1 MIKRLLPRKVSIN
14 WGKLRSRKFYRKLI
28 KRGLLFSII
37 AVIFSHFM
45 VEKTTSGSLYSS
57 IESIPVNK
65 VALLLGTNKHV
76 KGRLN
81 LYYKY
86 RIDAAV
92 KLFKSGKI
100 KYIIVSGDNSVKH
113 YNEPEQMRDDL
124 VKRGVP
130 KNRIF
135 LDYAGFRTLDSIV
148 RAKEIFGQTK
158 LTIISQPF
166 HNKRAVYIAKNK
178 GINAIAYNARS
189 VSRRY
194 GIKVHIRELFARVK
208 LMLDLYIINKQPKF
222 LGDPISIP

>member
-1 MIKRLLPRKVSIN
+1 MIKKLLSRKIKIN
-14 WGKLRSRKFYRKLI
+14 KQKFRSRKFYKKLI
-28 KRGLLFSII
+28 KRGLLFSLIAII
-37 AVIFSHFM
+37 VSHFL
-45 VEKTTSGSLYSS
+45 VEKTTSDSLYSS
-57 IESIPVNK
+57 IELIPNNK

-76 KGRLN
+76 EGRLN
-81 LYYKY
+81 LYYKF

-92 KLFKSGKI
+92 KLYKSGKI

-130 KNRIF
+130 SSRIF
-135 LDYAGFRTLDSIV
+135 LDYAGFRTLDSVV
-148 RAKEIFGQTK
+148 RSKEIFGQSK
-158 LTIISQPF
+158 ITIISQPF
-166 HNKRAVYIAKNK
+166 HNKRAVYIAKSK

-194 GIKVHIRELFARVK
+194 GLKVHIRELFARVK
-208 LMLDLYIINKQPKF
+208 LMLDLYIINKKPKF